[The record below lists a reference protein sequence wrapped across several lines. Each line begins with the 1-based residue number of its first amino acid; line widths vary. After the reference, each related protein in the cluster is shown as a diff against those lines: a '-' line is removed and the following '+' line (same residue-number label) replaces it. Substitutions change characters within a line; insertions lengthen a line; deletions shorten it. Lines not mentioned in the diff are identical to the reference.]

1 MEGDFKTAITRDTFQ
16 PLKHFSRV
24 LRQQGRVDL
33 DADWNEL
40 VDILLHYQ
48 RSFTTDVIG
57 PHAGTG
63 MRITQR
69 PQPKPP
75 KPEDDDTDDKRKR
88 RKSKT
93 PPQSKLIDVGFQFQ
107 VGSGRYYV
115 DGILC
120 ESDRDNYFFTM
131 LNDDQPQ
138 KNEKE
143 PYQYLFY
150 LDVREREVTYLEDD
164 SIREVA
170 LGGPDTATRA
180 QVIWRVKVKNIKN
193 IKGSDSLL
201 PTNELYAKTGPNGI
215 FNIEEFGKDWTAH
228 VQAYAPDFVDADGLP
243 HTEGLAR
250 MKARTLPPEEQSI
263 NPCIT
268 SPSSQYRGLENQ
280 LYRVEI
286 HDSGYAY
293 QDQPPAKGSG
303 AAEARGKALNA
314 DGGPLPLATFK
325 WSRENGS
332 VVFPIVGDVP
342 AGTTITVTVESLG
355 NDDSHSALHMDE
367 WVEIIDTEEVIE
379 GEPGPLFQ
387 VTGIDYSMMQVTL
400 NATSIDGYQPDN
412 DDIGQERHR
421 YLRRWDYQEGDP
433 SQNDAIHLAPTGAAK
448 LVENRWLLLEEG
460 VQVLFHSDYDAN
472 NDADDA
478 EGPPVYR
485 TGDYWL
491 IPARTATGDIEW
503 PQHRQA
509 HAALLKHGVTHH
521 YAPLAFITI
530 DVKGMIQDDQ
540 SYDLRRRIKEAWEAM
555 PLPTK

>member
-1 MEGDFKTAITRDTFQ
+1 MDGDFKTAITRDTFQ

-48 RSFTTDVIG
+48 RSFTSDVIG

-69 PQPKPP
+69 PQPKPSTI
-75 KPEDDDTDDKRKR
+75 EDDDADDKRK
-88 RKSKT
+88 KGKT
-93 PPQSKLIDVGFQFQ
+93 KAQPQPQQLDVSFQFQ
-107 VGSGRYYV
+107 VGVGRYYV
-115 DGILC
+115 DGILV

-131 LNDDQPQ
+131 LDDDRPQ

-150 LDVREREVTYLEDD
+150 LDVWEREVTYLEDD

-170 LGGPDTATRA
+170 LGGPDTATRT

-193 IKGSDSLL
+193 IKGSDALL
-201 PTNELYAKTGPNGI
+201 PESESYAKTGPDGS
-215 FNIEEFGKDWTAH
+215 FNIAAFGRDWTH
-228 VQAYAPDFVDADGLP
+228 QVRTYAPDFVDTDDSP
-243 HTEGLAR
+243 RTEGPAY
-250 MKARTLPPEEQSI
+250 MKARTLPPEEQSTS
-263 NPCIT
+263 PCIT
-268 SPSSQYRGLENQ
+268 PPSSQFRGLENQ

-293 QDQPPAKGSG
+293 QDSPPTKGGG
-303 AAEARGKALNA
+303 AAEARGKARSA
-314 DGGPLPLATFK
+314 DGGLLPQATFK

-342 AGTTITVTVESLG
+342 TGTNITVTVESLG

-367 WVEIIDTEEVIE
+367 WVEIIDAEEIIE

-387 VTGIDYSMMQVTL
+387 VTNIDYSMMQVTL
-400 NATSIDGYQPDN
+400 NATSTDGYQPDN
-412 DDIGQERHR
+412 DDVGQARHR

-448 LVENRWLLLEEG
+448 LVENRWLLLEDG
-460 VQVLFHSDYDAN
+460 VQILFHSDYDAN
-472 NDADDA
+472 KDADDA
-478 EGPPVYR
+478 EGPPAYR
-485 TGDYWL
+485 TGNYWL

-503 PQHRQA
+503 PQHRQT
-509 HAALLKHGVTHH
+509 HAALPPHGVTHH
-521 YAPLAFITI
+521 YAPLAFITL
-530 DVKGMIQDDQ
+530 DNKGMIQDAQ
-540 SYDLRRRIKEAWEAM
+540 SHDLRRRIKEGWEAIA
-555 PLPTK
+555 K